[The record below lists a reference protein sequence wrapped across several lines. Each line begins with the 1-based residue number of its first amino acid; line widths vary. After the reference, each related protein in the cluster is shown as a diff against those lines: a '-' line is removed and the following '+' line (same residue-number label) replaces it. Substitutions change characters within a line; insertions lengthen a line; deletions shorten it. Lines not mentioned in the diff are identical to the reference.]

1 VRLGGLRL
9 VLFIVSRIIR
19 DIYLGNFPSYLTLF
33 CWDGADFRLIATMVF
48 EIGAFSI
55 AGLMALYFHYKN
67 KKADTEGRVLEGQP
81 GFRYTT

>member
-1 VRLGGLRL
+1 LQ
-9 VLFIVSRIIR
+9 
-19 DIYLGNFPSYLTLF
+19 
-33 CWDGADFRLIATMVF
+33 GADCRLIATMVF

-55 AGLMALYFHYKN
+55 AGLMAFYFHYKN

>member
-1 VRLGGLRL
+1 
-9 VLFIVSRIIR
+9 
-19 DIYLGNFPSYLTLF
+19 
-33 CWDGADFRLIATMVF
+33 MVF